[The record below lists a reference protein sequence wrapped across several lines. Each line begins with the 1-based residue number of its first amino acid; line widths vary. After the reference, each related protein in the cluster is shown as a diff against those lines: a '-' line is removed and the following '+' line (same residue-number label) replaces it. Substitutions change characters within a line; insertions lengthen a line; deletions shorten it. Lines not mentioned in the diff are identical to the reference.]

1 MKKINLLFVSLLLV
15 GCNNNNSSSN
25 RYSGAWQ
32 NILAKSFMT
41 TDNVKVEAFNTVMTL
56 KYFIEESVEDKES
69 LINDVTSIYQD
80 NVSDYHK
87 KFDRHYSYYLDH
99 NDKEKGLYTN
109 IRDVNKSL
117 DSGKFVKLN
126 EDTYNLLKF
135 SVDATK
141 YSECYFNIFVGELT
155 DFWDDMFSNY
165 SSSLS
170 EEEWIAFLNNEP
182 YYNETTRETIQK
194 IVDSIPSTSEEV
206 NQVIEFNDETKEVRF
221 NSLKD
226 SNGESKGKISISV
239 GGVAKGYATDLLKE
253 KLLEK
258 GYDKGYLFSGASSIL
273 SLGEPIYNN
282 SKGQALSVL
291 DPRTSHLFGEQQKK
305 AFSINLKDAFSMS
318 TSGNYTSGK
327 SYTFKDLETN
337 EIVTR
342 HHIINSFTGYPKY
355 EDNVASVSVFSK
367 KLSAGLLDVFST
379 ALVNKSIEDGL
390 EFRKKVMNDYEAD
403 LEIVYIL
410 EDLDKNTIEIVSTS
424 TFNDTLVIGDQEG
437 VSIRYES

>member
-1 MKKINLLFVSLLLV
+1 MK
-15 GCNNNNSSSN
+15 
-25 RYSGAWQ
+25 Q
-32 NILAKSFMT
+32 
-41 TDNVKVEAFNTVMTL
+41 
-56 KYFIEESVEDKES
+56 
-69 LINDVTSIYQD
+69 
-80 NVSDYHK
+80 
-87 KFDRHYSYYLDH
+87 
-99 NDKEKGLYTN
+99 
-109 IRDVNKSL
+109 
-117 DSGKFVKLN
+117 
-126 EDTYNLLKF
+126 
-135 SVDATK
+135 
-141 YSECYFNIFVGELT
+141 
-155 DFWDDMFSNY
+155 
-165 SSSLS
+165 
-170 EEEWIAFLNNEP
+170 
-182 YYNETTRETIQK
+182 ETIQK

-206 NQVIEFNDETKEVRF
+206 NQVIEFKDETKEVRF

-379 ALVNKSIEDGL
+379 TLVNKSIEDGL